1 MAGATMLGR
10 LAGARRYGNVDRR
23 CGRADV
29 LLRERLFRGDEFSVD
44 EPFAEAGGPGAGR
57 GLIGF
62 TQTETVAGAGVDV
75 QLGGDAGAF
84 ETQIHFGETLGDI
97 DAVSVAGGEKDGRRA
112 FFRDYCGR
120 LFGCKKWRYTKHDYF
135 VDF

>member
-1 MAGATMLGR
+1 M
-10 LAGARRYGNVDRR
+10 
-23 CGRADV
+23 

-62 TQTETVAGAGVDV
+62 TQTEAVAGAGVDV

-97 DAVSVAGGEKDGRRA
+97 DAVAVAGGEKDGRGA
-112 FFRDYCGR
+112 FFRDDLAGSSGINER
-120 LFGCKKWRYTKHDYF
+120 LKIRPGGGAIDGIGGSGVARGGAHRG
-135 VDF
+135 